1 MIKGFP
7 LILLFLLSACAAPAP
22 EITPAH
28 DVVQRL
34 IELGGSGL
42 DGDTDGSW
50 YELAENLGGVQVS
63 LLWAYTDGKRTFV
76 GYHIDSPPGQDNR
89 SIRPIL
95 VTMQGQSWIW
105 NGEFGV
111 TGPSDL
117 LDVHLAPED
126 GVYLAEFLI
135 EESLGDVETVDLRF
149 TMVLERFPHQ
159 TWSPARGAFVERLRQ
174 WFTRSSGRGRADL
187 VPVEMGP
194 MPQLGPFLFE
204 FTLPMNQE

>member
-22 EITPAH
+22 PVPPAE
-28 DVVQRL
+28 DVVHRL
-34 IELGGSGL
+34 VDLGDYGL
-42 DGDTDGSW
+42 DASTDGRW
-50 YELAENLGGVQVS
+50 YDLSENLGGVQVS
-63 LLWAYTDGKRTFV
+63 LLWVYTDGKRAFV
-76 GYHIDSPPGQDNR
+76 SYHIDSPPGQDNR
-89 SIRPIL
+89 SIRPML

-105 NGEFGV
+105 KGEFGV

-117 LDVHLAPED
+117 LDVHLPLED

-135 EESLGDVETVDLRF
+135 EEPLGEVETVDLRF

-159 TWSPARGAFVERLRQ
+159 TWSPTRGGFAERLRQ
-174 WFTRSSGRGRADL
+174 WFTPGSGRGRADL
-187 VPVEMGP
+187 QPVEMDP

-204 FTLPMNQE
+204 FTLPVNQD